1 MASRSQSCSVPTAYC
16 LLPTA
21 YCLFF
26 PHRGFGVSPFALAA
40 ISFSLR
46 PCMDDR
52 A

>member
-1 MASRSQSCSVPTAYC
+1 MSDGQQVAILFCPDC

-40 ISFSLR
+40 ISFSL
-46 PCMDDR
+46 
-52 A
+52 